1 MPYSLG
7 NTRNTDPLASWNII
21 LTLQNTDPKL
31 SADRLVAHRGLQA
44 AYPENTALSVRKAI
58 DAGALYVEIDIQLS
72 LDQQPMVYHD
82 ISLKRVSGQDRLI
95 SSLNRNELMSMP
107 AYEPERL
114 NEEFIDE
121 RISSLAQ
128 VVEIIL
134 SHPAVTLF
142 VELKEESI
150 AEFGAEIMLANVCEV
165 LEPIRDRAV
174 LISFDYSIIGT
185 AKANGWPQAG
195 PVLLEWSHI
204 HSDQITAIAGDYTFV
219 DYKLIPEA
227 EKLEKLD
234 SLTGK
239 LVAYEV
245 GTVQLANQLA
255 ERGVAMFET
264 FDIAS
269 LLK

>member
-1 MPYSLG
+1 
-7 NTRNTDPLASWNII
+7 
-21 LTLQNTDPKL
+21 LTLQNTSPKL
-31 SADRLVAHRGLQA
+31 SANRLVAHRGLQA
-44 AYPENTALSVRKAI
+44 GYPENTALSVRKAI
-58 DAGALYVEIDIQLS
+58 EAGALFVEIDVQLS
-72 LDQQPMVYHD
+72 LDQQPMLYHD
-82 ISLKRVSGQDRLI
+82 INLKRVSGQDCLI
-95 SSLNRNELMSMP
+95 SALYSNELIALP

-114 NEEFIDE
+114 GEEFIDQT
-121 RISSLAQ
+121 ISSLAQ
-128 VVEIIL
+128 VVELIL
-134 SHPAVTLF
+134 SHPKVTLF

-150 AEFGAEIMLANVCEV
+150 AEFGAEIMLANVCQV
-165 LEPIRDRAV
+165 LEPIRNRAV
-174 LISFDYSIIGT
+174 LISFDYSIIST

-219 DYKLIPEA
+219 DYKIIPEA
-227 EKLEKLD
+227 ENLD
-234 SLTGK
+234 RLTSK

-245 GTVQLANQLA
+245 GNAKLANQLA

>member
-1 MPYSLG
+1 MPCRIVSVILG
-7 NTRNTDPLASWNII
+7 IQDLLATWNTI
-21 LTLQNTDPKL
+21 LTLQNTTTKL

-44 AYPENTALSVRKAI
+44 AYPENTALSVLKAI
-58 DAGALYVEIDIQLS
+58 EAGALFVEIDIQLS

-82 ISLKRVSGQDRLI
+82 ISLKRVSGQDSLI
-95 SSLNRNELMSMP
+95 SSLNRSELMALP

-114 NEEFIDE
+114 GEEFIDE
-121 RISSLAQ
+121 TISSLAQ

-134 SHPAVTLF
+134 SHPLVTLF

-150 AEFGAEIMLANVCEV
+150 AEFGPEIMLANVCEV
-165 LEPIRDRAV
+165 LEPIRDRAI
-174 LISFDYSIIGT
+174 LISFDYSIIAS
-185 AKANGWPQAG
+185 AKASGWPQAG

-204 HSDQITAIAGDYTFV
+204 HSDPITAIAGDYTFV
-219 DYKLIPEA
+219 DHKLIPET
-227 EKLEKLD
+227 ENLD
-234 SLTGK
+234 SLTSK

-245 GTVQLANQLA
+245 GTAQLANQLA
-255 ERGVAMFET
+255 DRGVAMFET

>member
-1 MPYSLG
+1 MPCRIVPHILG
-7 NTRNTDPLASWNII
+7 IQYLVATWNLI
-21 LTLQNTDPKL
+21 LTPQNTTKKL
-31 SADRLVAHRGLQA
+31 YAERLVAHRGLQA

-58 DAGALYVEIDIQLS
+58 EAGALYVEIDIQLS
-72 LDQQPMVYHD
+72 LDRQPMVYHD
-82 ISLKRVSGQDRLI
+82 ISLKRVSGQDSLI
-95 SSLNRNELMSMP
+95 SSLNSSELMTLP

-114 NEEFIDE
+114 GEQFIAE
-121 RISSLAQ
+121 TISSLAQ

-134 SHPAVTLF
+134 GHPQVTLF

-150 AEFGAEIMLANVCEV
+150 AEFGGEIMLANVCEV
-165 LEPIRDRAV
+165 LKPIRDRAV
-174 LISFDYSIIGT
+174 LISFDYAIIAS
-185 AKANGWPQAG
+185 AKASGWPQAG

-204 HSDQITAIAGDYTFV
+204 HSDQIIVIAGDYTFV

-227 EKLEKLD
+227 ENLD

-245 GTVQLANQLA
+245 GTVQLGNQLA
-255 ERGVAMFET
+255 DRGVAMFET